1 MNLLDR
7 NVVSGLML
15 SALLLF
21 FSCED
26 PGEIGLTVNPD
37 RDEIDVKFKKFTLP
51 FKNVLTDSVRTDIS
65 GRLIVGAIDDPVFGK
80 TVASSFTQFN
90 LDFEGDPITNPSSLL
105 DSAVLHLAYSYWHGF
120 DFSQQQ
126 TFSVYQLADTLFNTV
141 TYLSSM
147 STDINPRLLGKATVN
162 IIPDQDTVLSIT
174 LNDRFAKVL
183 FEEARL
189 FIGESTFIDELK
201 GLAIIPDEDNS
212 VIVGFDPFD
221 ESTRMSLYY
230 SIPDFDI
237 DSLEYRF
244 EFSGDNTIR
253 YNRFINDRS
262 NSVMSEV
269 ENKAV
274 FESPDGLVHW
284 QPATGILPVI
294 DFSPYKEFSD
304 SLDHLVISRA
314 EIEIGPNLLHEVYPA
329 INPPVETR
337 YIFLKDG
344 NIDGPG
350 TVFDPA
356 NNAILDNN
364 SYLTG
369 AFNVDSHGYDEVVIQ
384 SYRGT
389 LTIYLE
395 LLASG
400 QIPFGEVTL
409 LPRTISTF
417 DQASFSKEGVKLK
430 VYYTTTSNL

>member
-37 RDEIDVKFKKFTLP
+37 RDEIDVKLKRFTLP
-51 FKNVLTDSVRTDIS
+51 FKNVFNDSVRTDIS
-65 GRLIVGAIDDPVFGK
+65 GRLIVGAIDDPIFGR

-90 LDFEGDPITNPSSLL
+90 LDFDGDPASSTSAEM
-105 DSAVLHLAYSYWHGF
+105 DSVVLHLAYSYWHGF
-120 DFSQQQ
+120 DFSQRQ
-126 TFSVYQLADTLFNTV
+126 TFNVYQLADTLFNTV
-141 TYLSSM
+141 TYLNNM
-147 STDINPRLLGKATVN
+147 STDIDSRLLGTATVEVV
-162 IIPDQDTVLSIT
+162 PEQDTVLSIRIS
-174 LNDRFAKVL
+174 DRFANIL
-183 FEEARL
+183 FEEARE
-189 FIGESTFIDELK
+189 FIAESIFRDELK
-201 GLAIIPDEDNS
+201 GLAIIPDENNT

-221 ESTRMSLYY
+221 ESTRMSIYY
-230 SIPDFDI
+230 SIPEFEI

-253 YNRFINDRS
+253 YNRYLNDRS
-262 NSVMSEV
+262 NSVMADAQ
-269 ENKAV
+269 NKTV
-274 FESPDGLVHW
+274 FDSPDGLVHW
-284 QPATGILPVI
+284 QPATGIMPVI
-294 DFSPYKEFSD
+294 DFSPFKEFTD

-314 EIEIGPNLLHEVYPA
+314 EIEIGPSLLHGIYPS
-329 INPPVETR
+329 INPPAETR
-337 YIFLKDG
+337 YIFAKDG

-364 SYLTG
+364 SYLSGT
-369 AFNVDSHGYDEVVIQ
+369 FNVDSHGYDEIVTQ

-395 LLASG
+395 LLATG
-400 QIPFGEVTL
+400 QIEFGEVAM

-417 DQASFSKEGVKLK
+417 DQASFSKEGVELK

>member
-37 RDEIDVKFKKFTLP
+37 RDEIDVKLKKFTLP
-51 FKNVLTDSVRTDIS
+51 FKNVLNDSVRTDIS
-65 GRLIVGAIDDPVFGK
+65 GRLIAGAIDDPVFGK
-80 TVASSFTQFN
+80 TVATAFTQFN
-90 LDFEGDPITNPSSLL
+90 LDFEGDAITSPSAEL

-120 DFSQQQ
+120 DFSQPQ
-126 TFSVYQLADTLFNTV
+126 TFNVYQLADTLFNTV
-141 TYLSSM
+141 TYLSHM
-147 STDINPRLLGKATVN
+147 STDVDTRLLGSGTVT
-162 IIPDQDTVLSIT
+162 IIPEQDTVLSIR
-174 LNDRFAKVL
+174 LSERFAKLL

-189 FIGESTFIDELK
+189 FISEATFTNELK
-201 GLAIIPDEDNS
+201 GLAIVPDNDNT

-230 SIPDFDI
+230 NLPEFNL

-244 EFSGDNTIR
+244 EFSADNTIR
-253 YNRFINDRS
+253 YNRLINDRS
-262 NSVMSEV
+262 NTVLADV
-269 ENKAV
+269 QNKTV
-274 FESPDGLVHW
+274 FESPDGMVYW
-284 QPATGILPVI
+284 QPGTGILPVI
-294 DFSPYKEFSD
+294 DFSPYKEFAD

-314 EIEIGPNLLHEVYPA
+314 EIEVGPNLLDQVYPY
-329 INPPVETR
+329 INPPLDTR

-356 NNAILDNN
+356 NNTILDNN

-369 AFNVDSHGYDEVVIQ
+369 SFNVDSHSYDETVTQ

-395 LLASG
+395 LLAAG
-400 QIPFGEVTL
+400 QIEFSEVAL
-409 LPRTISTF
+409 MPRTISTF
-417 DQASFSKEGVKLK
+417 NQAAFNTEGVKLK

>member
-7 NVVSGLML
+7 NVVGGLML

-26 PGEIGLTVNPD
+26 PGEIGLTVDPD
-37 RDEIDVKFKKFTLP
+37 RDEIDVKLKRFTLP
-51 FKNVLTDSVRTDIS
+51 FKNVFNDSIRTDIS
-65 GRLIVGAIDDPVFGK
+65 GRLIAGAIDDPIFGR

-90 LDFEGDPITNPSSLL
+90 LDFDGDPITAPSSEL
-105 DSAVLHLAYSYWHGF
+105 DSAVLHLAFSYWHGF
-120 DFSQQQ
+120 DFSQSQ
-126 TFSVYQLADTLFNTV
+126 TFNVYQLADTLFNTV
-141 TYLSSM
+141 SYLSNM
-147 STDINPRLLGKATVN
+147 STNIESQLLGSATVQVV
-162 IIPDQDTVLSIT
+162 PGQDTVLSVR
-174 LNDRFAKVL
+174 LNDRFAGVL
-183 FEEARL
+183 FDEAKL
-189 FIGESTFIDELK
+189 FIGDAVFRDEFK
-201 GLAIIPDEDNS
+201 GLAIIPDDGNT

-221 ESTRMSLYY
+221 ESTRMSIYY
-230 SIPDFDI
+230 NVPDI
-237 DSLEYRF
+237 NLDSVEYRF

-253 YNRFINDRS
+253 YNRYLNDRS
-262 NSVMSEV
+262 NSVMADV
-269 ENKAV
+269 QNKTV

-294 DFSPYKEFSD
+294 DFSPYKEFAD

-314 EIEIGPNLLHEVYPA
+314 EIEIGPSLLHGIYPT
-329 INPPVETR
+329 INPPEETR
-337 YIFLKDG
+337 YIFVKDG

-356 NNAILDNN
+356 NNTILDNN

-369 AFNVDSHGYDEVVIQ
+369 TLNVDSHGYDEIVTQ

-395 LLASG
+395 LLATG
-400 QIPFGEVTL
+400 QIEVGEVAM

-417 DQASFSKEGVKLK
+417 DQATFSKESVKLR

>member
-7 NVVSGLML
+7 NAVGGLML

-26 PGEIGLTVNPD
+26 PGEIGLSVNPD
-37 RDEIDVKFKKFTLP
+37 RDEIDVKLKKFTLP
-51 FKNVLTDSVRTDIS
+51 FKNTRTDSVRTDIS
-65 GRLIVGAIDDPVFGK
+65 GRLIAGVIDDPVYGK
-80 TVASSFTQFN
+80 TFATAYTQFN
-90 LDFEGDPITNPSSLL
+90 LDFDGDPITAPSARL

-120 DFSQQQ
+120 DFSQPQ
-126 TFSVYQLADTLFNTV
+126 TFRVYQLADTLFNTV
-141 TYLSSM
+141 TYLSHM
-147 STDINPRLLGKATVN
+147 STDISTRLLGSATVR
-162 IIPDQDTVLSIT
+162 IIPQQDTVLSIRLT
-174 LNDRFAKVL
+174 QTFASLL
-183 FEEARL
+183 FDEAKL
-189 FIGESTFIDELK
+189 FISEATFQNELK
-201 GLAIIPDEDNS
+201 GLAIVPDDNNS

-230 SIPDFDI
+230 NIPDFNI
-237 DSLEYRF
+237 DSVEYRF
-244 EFSGDNTIR
+244 EFSGDNTNR
-253 YNRFINDRS
+253 YNRLIHDRS
-262 NSVMSEV
+262 GSILAEGQ
-269 ENKAV
+269 NKTV

-284 QPATGILPVI
+284 QPATGVLPVI
-294 DFSPYKEFSD
+294 DFSPYKAFAD
-304 SLDHLVISRA
+304 SLDYLVISRA
-314 EIEIGPNLLHEVYPA
+314 ELEIGPNLLHEVYPN
-329 INPPVETR
+329 INPPTETR
-337 YIFLKDG
+337 FIFIKDA

-356 NNAILDNN
+356 NNTILDNN

-369 AFNVDSHGYDEVVIQ
+369 SFNVDSHAYDEVVTQ

-400 QIPFGEVTL
+400 QIEFSEVVM

-430 VYYTTTSNL
+430 VFYTTTSGL

>member
-1 MNLLDR
+1 MNLLDK

-15 SALLLF
+15 SAFLLF

-37 RDEIDVKFKKFTLP
+37 RDEIDVKLKRFTLP
-51 FKNVLTDSVRTDIS
+51 FKNVLNDSVRTDIS
-65 GRLIVGAIDDPVFGK
+65 GRLVAGAIDDPVFGR

-90 LDFEGDPITNPSSLL
+90 LDFEGDPITAPSSVL

-120 DFSQQQ
+120 DFSKEQ
-126 TFSVYQLADTLFNTV
+126 TYSVYQLADTLFNTV
-141 TYLSSM
+141 TYLSHM
-147 STDINPRLLGKATVN
+147 STDIDSRLLGSATVN
-162 IIPDQDTVLSIT
+162 IIPEEDTVLSIR
-174 LNDRFAKVL
+174 LSDRFAKIL
-183 FEEARL
+183 FDEARL
-189 FIGESTFIDELK
+189 FISEATFRDELK
-201 GLAIIPDEDNS
+201 GLAIIPDDDNT

-221 ESTRMSLYY
+221 ESTRMSVYY
-230 SIPDFDI
+230 NIPDLNV
-237 DSLEYRF
+237 DSVEYRF

-253 YNRFINDRS
+253 YNRYINDRS
-262 NSVMSEV
+262 NSVMADAQ
-269 ENKAV
+269 NKTV

-284 QPATGILPVI
+284 QPATGIMPVI
-294 DFSPYKEFSD
+294 DFGPYKEFAD

-314 EIEIGPNLLHEVYPA
+314 EIEVGPNLTHQIYPS
-329 INPPVETR
+329 INPPAETR

-356 NNAILDNN
+356 NNTILDNN

-369 AFNVDSHGYDEVVIQ
+369 SFNVDSHSYDEIVTQ

-395 LLASG
+395 LLATG
-400 QIPFGEVTL
+400 QIEFSEVAL
-409 LPRTISTF
+409 MPRTISTF
-417 DQASFSKEGVKLK
+417 NQATFSTEGARLK